1 VILVINC
8 ILDAKEREGFSRR
21 IVPRLA
27 EIADRRAEVV
37 DLEHLGELA
46 PDAAWTHVLLSG
58 SELSAAQGHPTDEAL
73 LAFIGDVIECGRPL
87 LGICYGH
94 QMIARALVDDR
105 ACRRAAVPE
114 FGFKKLELVD
124 NPLFEG
130 IETLTPV
137 HSHYD
142 EVTGLPPERFEII
155 ASTGDCAVQAFQVR
169 HQPVWGVQFHPELD
183 EHAGRRMLARNL
195 ETEAAAREHFVDELA
210 DPGHIEACRRLFDNF
225 FRTAPRCDERPSP

>member
-1 VILVINC
+1 MVLVINC
-8 ILDAKEREGFSRR
+8 IVDAKERTGFSRR

-27 EIADRRAEVV
+27 EIAGRRAEVV
-37 DLEHLGELA
+37 ELERLGDLT
-46 PDAAWTHVLLSG
+46 PDTACTHVLLSG
-58 SELSAAQGHPTDEAL
+58 SELSAARRYPSDDAL
-73 LAFIGDVIECGRPL
+73 LAFIRHVAEVGHPL

-94 QMIARALVDDR
+94 QMIARALVDDG

-114 FGFKKLELVD
+114 FGFKQLRLVD
-124 NPLFEG
+124 NPLFDG

-183 EHAGRRMLARNL
+183 ERSGRRMLERNL
-195 ETEAAAREHFVDELA
+195 ETEAAAREYFVDELT
-210 DPGHIEACRRLFDNF
+210 DSGHIEACRRLFENF
-225 FRTAPRCDERPSP
+225 FRAAPR